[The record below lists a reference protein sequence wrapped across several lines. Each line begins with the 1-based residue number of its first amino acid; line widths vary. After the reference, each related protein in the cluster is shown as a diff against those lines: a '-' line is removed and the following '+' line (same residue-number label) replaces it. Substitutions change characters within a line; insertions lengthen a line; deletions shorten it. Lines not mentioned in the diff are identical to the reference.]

1 MSSQSVGSAGL
12 VLGLLLSIVALD
24 VALPQRQDAI
34 GSSLDVVTPV
44 EGQVVPTLP
53 RASFRRASLPV
64 SPHVQPGDHVK
75 KGQVLATLWSPE
87 LAETKSRFIAA
98 VTSQLFE
105 KDQLLALRRQ
115 NADASRIAEA
125 EQRLAMECASLER
138 AELGLRALR
147 LADGEIDAL
156 RHAAE
161 QLHDASANH
170 CRASNWAQ
178 WEVHCPRDGIVVRV
192 AAGDGQTVRSGA
204 VLFEIAEEQVSDRAH
219 ASIDHELANIPV
231 H

>member
-12 VLGLLLSIVALD
+12 VLGLLFSIVALA
-24 VALPQRQDAI
+24 VALPHRQVVV

-44 EGQVVPTLP
+44 EGQVMPTST
-53 RASFRRASLPV
+53 RAPCRHAAASLTR
-64 SPHVQPGDHVK
+64 HVQLGDHVK
-75 KGQVLATLWSPE
+75 KGQVLATLWSAE

-98 VTSQLFE
+98 VTSLMFE
-105 KDQLLALRRQ
+105 EDQLLALRRQ
-115 NADASRIAEA
+115 YAAATTITQA
-125 EQRLAMECASLER
+125 EQRLVMDRASLER
-138 AELGLRALR
+138 AELGLRALQ
-147 LADGEIDAL
+147 LEDGEIDSL

-178 WEVHCPRDGIVVRV
+178 WEVHCPRDGVIVRV

-204 VLFEIAEEQVSDRAH
+204 VLFEIAEEQVSDRAR
-219 ASIDHELANIPV
+219 AGIDQDLANTPV